1 MRNLTRRGFVAVPFV
16 LSSAVSAFALSSAD
30 EWKDSDTLQPKALA
44 ARITANE
51 KNKPLILQV
60 GFAFHYKNKHIPGA
74 VYAGPGNK
82 PEGQDRLKAA
92 VAGIAKD
99 REIILYC
106 GCCPWEK
113 CPNMKPSFAWL
124 REAGFKNVKA
134 VIIEKDFGTNWVDL
148 GYPVENGS

>member
-60 GFAFHYKNKHIPGA
+60 GFAFHYKNVRA
-74 VYAGPGNK
+74 
-82 PEGQDRLKAA
+82 
-92 VAGIAKD
+92 
-99 REIILYC
+99 
-106 GCCPWEK
+106 
-113 CPNMKPSFAWL
+113 
-124 REAGFKNVKA
+124 AGF
-134 VIIEKDFGTNWVDL
+134 G
-148 GYPVENGS
+148 